1 MRSGAAAP
9 RDIRWHPSPN
19 CGARRQGVRP
29 DLIVLH
35 YTGMQSF
42 AAARDRLCDPGS
54 DVSAHYLITERG
66 EILQLVAEELRAWHA
81 GTGQWG
87 GVRDVN
93 SRSIGIELVNTG
105 AHPFPE
111 PQMDGLEWLLREI
124 TGRWRIPPERVI
136 GHSDLAPLRKSDPG
150 PRFDWRRL
158 ARRGLSVWPREHV
171 RTLARNLALEF
182 EEDARRFGYAL
193 DDPVHLQDVLR
204 AFRLRFRPNASGPLD
219 ALDCGWI
226 ADLAR
231 RFPVDRRDTSA

>member
-1 MRSGAAAP
+1 MRPGASAP
-9 RDIRWHPSPN
+9 RDILWHPSPN
-19 CGARRQGVRP
+19 CGARRQGARP

-54 DVSAHYLITERG
+54 EVSAHYLITERG
-66 EILQLVAEELRAWHA
+66 EVLQLVAEEMRAWHA
-81 GTGQWG
+81 GAGQWG
-87 GVRDVN
+87 GVTDVN

-111 PQMDGLEWLLREI
+111 PQMAGLDWLLRGI
-124 TGRWRIPPERVI
+124 MGRWRIPPERVI
-136 GHSDLAPLRKSDPG
+136 AHSDIAPLRKSDPG
-150 PRFDWRRL
+150 PRFDWRGL
-158 ARRGLSVWPREHV
+158 ALRGLSVWPREHA
-171 RTLARNLALEF
+171 RIRARNLAPEF

-193 DDPVHLQDVLR
+193 GDPVHPEHVLR
-204 AFRLRFRPNASGPLD
+204 AFRLRFRPAASGPLD

-231 RFPVDRRDTSA
+231 RFPVDRADTSA

>member
-1 MRSGAAAP
+1 MRSGAAAR
-9 RDIRWHPSPN
+9 RDILWHPSPN
-19 CGARRQGVRP
+19 CGPRRDGARP

-42 AAARDRLCDPGS
+42 AAARERLCDPGS
-54 DVSAHYLITERG
+54 EVSAHYLITERG
-66 EILQLVAEELRAWHA
+66 EILNLVEEEMRAWHA
-81 GTGQWG
+81 GEGQWG
-87 GVRDVN
+87 CVSDVN

-111 PQMDGLEWLLREI
+111 PQMEGLEWLLR
-124 TGRWRIPPERVI
+124 GMMDRWPIPPERVI

-158 ARRGLSVWPREHV
+158 ARLGLSVWPEEQARKPSGE
-171 RTLARNLALEF
+171 LAAGF
-182 EEDARRFGYAL
+182 AEDARRFGYAL
-193 DDPVHLQDVLR
+193 GDPAHLQDVLR
-204 AFRLRFRPNASGPLD
+204 AFRLRFRPAASGPLD

-231 RFPVDRRDTSA
+231 RFPVDHADTSA